1 MEYLIGLKGIILSLL
16 FIFIGFLLLRL
27 HVNTRISINRWAD
40 ENKLNIVKKNFMPW
54 HSTWLYGGLH
64 PAKFKIAVQDI
75 KGNKEIYW
83 ITGDGILAFK
93 NRINVKK
100 SR

>member
-1 MEYLIGLKGIILSLL
+1 MEYLIGINGIILSLL

-27 HVNTRISINRWAD
+27 HVNTRISINRWAV
-40 ENKLNIVKKNFMPW
+40 ENKLTIVKINFIPW
-54 HSTWLYGGLH
+54 HFTWLYGGLH

-83 ITGDGILAFK
+83 INGDSILAFK
-93 NRINVKK
+93 K
-100 SR
+100 